1 MFARQTR
8 FNHVLSTSSRKS
20 HDLKTSPPLQHSSTS
35 PILSPSSTTSKIQ
48 SHLHQYL
55 SFSLPSTN
63 RMDILL
69 DPIDIRCNNNQ
80 VEVQLDVTNECQE
93 HAAEVSITTGRY
105 NFLRIDQKLA
115 KFYLLQPKEKK
126 TIIIQ
131 AFGVDVLLNGTYN
144 CYYIFYYFLFKL

>member
-8 FNHVLSTSSRKS
+8 FNPHVLSTSSRKS
-20 HDLKTSPPLQHSSTS
+20 HDLKTSRPLQHSSTS
-35 PILSPSSTTSKIQ
+35 RILSPSSFSTSN
-48 SHLHQYL
+48 LHQYL

-69 DPIDIRCNNNQ
+69 DPIDIRSNNNQ

-131 AFGVDVLLNGTYN
+131 AVGRDVLLNGTYN
-144 CYYIFYYFLFKL
+144 CYYIFITLY

>member
-8 FNHVLSTSSRKS
+8 FNPHVLSTSSRKS
-20 HDLKTSPPLQHSSTS
+20 HDLKTSRPLQHSSTS
-35 PILSPSSTTSKIQ
+35 RILSPSSSSTSN
-48 SHLHQYL
+48 LHQYL

-69 DPIDIRCNNNQ
+69 DPIDIRSNNNQ

-131 AFGVDVLLNGTYN
+131 AVGRDVLLNGTYN
-144 CYYIFYYFLFKL
+144 CYYIFITFIQ